1 MCLVTVISVFCLFPG
16 WGEWGGGG
24 GGAVIGGAR
33 IFFRVSLFRNFNPLT
48 FFPPRNVANNK
59 IMKIDDGLFA
69 NQFYLQFL

>member
-1 MCLVTVISVFCLFPG
+1 M
-16 WGEWGGGG
+16 G

-33 IFFRVSLFRNFNPLT
+33 IYVRVSLFRNLNPST